1 MILKLFTQPSC
12 PKCPAAK
19 MLLAELKVQSTTCL
33 PARQEFKVEE
43 YDVTTVDGL
52 AEASFYTVM
61 ATPSILVFD
70 DSNKKIG
77 DWRGE
82 APKMEDILKVLQ

>member
-12 PKCPAAK
+12 PKCPSAK
-19 MLLAELKVQSTTCL
+19 ELVKELRIKNKELSI
-33 PARQEFKVEE
+33 EE

-70 DSNKKIG
+70 NEGKKVG

-82 APKMEDILKVLQ
+82 APKTEEVMKILKIKDKNEK